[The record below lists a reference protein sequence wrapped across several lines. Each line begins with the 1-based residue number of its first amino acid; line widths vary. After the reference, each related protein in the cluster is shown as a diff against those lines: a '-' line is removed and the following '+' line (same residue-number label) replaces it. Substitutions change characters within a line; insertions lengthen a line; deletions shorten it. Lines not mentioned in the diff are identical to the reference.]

1 MKKRFQSRLPWPLID
16 SVFRASGELTARAMP
31 KKFIELLP
39 AAFLRSPLQSCL
51 SQFASTAAG
60 SNLSRARAPRAASF
74 AVTLSRFQSDTSG
87 ATAIIF
93 GVMAVVMLTF
103 VGVGLDFARWMNAR
117 NQTMSAL
124 DAAVLAAGRAL
135 QTNGGSTAEAL
146 AVAKLYY
153 AQGTKSRLKLATDT
167 VSFKIDAQGT
177 AVSAVGEATITTPL
191 LGLLNVKTLPVVS
204 LTAAN
209 SPTAKLSVGE
219 NAKISIEMSMI
230 LDMSGSMNEGTKLPD
245 LKLAAQD
252 LVDIIVWQNQSQYT
266 SKVSLVPYAT
276 AVNAGSY
283 ADAARGKPILGG
295 CKTLGC
301 LLQALFNPYG
311 TPLLYSLSSCV
322 TERTGAHAYK
332 DTDPKTAPVGP
343 NYPSLNNP
351 CVTQAVT
358 PLTNN
363 KDTLTSAIKSLK
375 AGGST
380 AGQIGIAWG
389 WYTLSPKWSDV
400 WPASSRPTEYGL
412 QDVRKIAVLMSDG
425 EYNSSYCKGVIS
437 QDSTNGSGSILDKI
451 NCNASNGNAYD
462 QSEKMCAAMKQAG
475 VTVYTVGF
483 NLINSADAVDL
494 MTNCASTPNSFYNA
508 ANGEQLRQA
517 FRDIALKVSTLYLT
531 Q

>member
-1 MKKRFQSRLPWPLID
+1 MKIRVRLRLRSLPCAVSAHAQNL
-16 SVFRASGELTARAMP
+16 
-31 KKFIELLP
+31 IELLP
-39 AAFLRSPLQSCL
+39 AARLRSHVQRCR
-51 SQFASTAAG
+51 SQIASNAAG
-60 SNLSRARAPRAASF
+60 SNDLPIAIRHGRHGALQSVA
-74 AVTLSRFQSDTSG
+74 RFQSDTSG
-87 ATAIIF
+87 ATAIVF
-93 GVMAVVMLTF
+93 GIMALIMMTF
-103 VGVGLDFARWMNAR
+103 VGIGLDFARWSNAR
-117 NQTMSAL
+117 NQTIAAL

-135 QTNGGSTAEAL
+135 QTNGGNTADAL
-146 AVAKLYY
+146 AVAKQYY
-153 AQGTKSRLKLATDT
+153 TQGTQNRLKLKTDT
-167 VSFKIDAQGT
+167 VSFTVGDSGT
-177 AVSAVGEATITTPL
+177 SISAIGQATIATPL
-191 LGLLNVKTLPVVS
+191 LALMNIKTLPVVTLS
-204 LTAAN
+204 AAN
-209 SPTAKLSVGE
+209 SPTAKLSVGD
-219 NAKISIEMSMI
+219 NAKTNIEMSMI

-252 LVDIIVWQNQSQYT
+252 LVDIIVWQNQSKYT
-266 SKVSLVPYAT
+266 SKVALVPYAT
-276 AVNAGSY
+276 AVNAGVY
-283 ADAARGKPILGG
+283 ADAARGSPILGG

-301 LLQALFNPYG
+301 LMQSLVNPYG
-311 TPLLYSLSSCV
+311 LPLLYSLSSCV

-351 CVTQAVT
+351 CSTQAVT

-363 KDTLTSAIKSLK
+363 KDTLTSAIKGLK

-380 AGQIGIAWG
+380 AGQVGVAWG
-389 WYTLSPKWSDV
+389 WYMLSPKWADV
-400 WPASSRPTEYGL
+400 WPSASEPAAYGL
-412 QDVRKIAVLMSDG
+412 SDVKKIAVLMSDG

-494 MTNCASTPNSFYNA
+494 MNNCASTPNSFYNA
-508 ANGEQLRQA
+508 SNGEELRQA
-517 FRDIALKVSTLYLT
+517 FRDIALKVSKLFLT

>member
-1 MKKRFQSRLPWPLID
+1 MTPQ
-16 SVFRASGELTARAMP
+16 
-31 KKFIELLP
+31 
-39 AAFLRSPLQSCL
+39 LRSHQLSRYSTGFGRKARSSSGSYSAQIFYRLLSAARLRLHAQSGL
-51 SQFASTAAG
+51 SQFASIAAG
-60 SNLSRARAPRAASF
+60 SNRRSTAIKQ
-74 AVTLSRFQSDTSG
+74 TLSRFHADTSG

-93 GVMAVVMLTF
+93 AIMALVMMTF
-103 VGVGLDFARWMNAR
+103 VGLGLDFARWSNAR
-117 NQTMSAL
+117 SQTIAAL
-124 DAAVLAAGRAL
+124 DASVLAAGRAL
-135 QTNGGSTAEAL
+135 QTNGGNAAEAL
-146 AVAKLYY
+146 AVAKQYY
-153 AQGTKSRLKLATDT
+153 TQATKGRLKLATDT
-167 VSFKIDAQGT
+167 VAFKVDESGT
-177 AVSAVGEATITTPL
+177 SVSATGQATITTPL
-191 LGLLNVKTLPVVS
+191 LALLNVKSLPVVS
-204 LTAAN
+204 LTSVN

-219 NAKISIEMSMI
+219 NAKVSVEMSMI
-230 LDMSGSMNEGTKLPD
+230 VDMSGSMNEGTKLRD

-252 LVDIIVWQNQSQYT
+252 LVEIIVWQNQTQYT
-266 SKVSLVPYAT
+266 SKVALVPYAT

-283 ADAARGKPILGG
+283 ADAARGKAILGN

-301 LLQALFNPYG
+301 LLQSLFNPYG

-358 PLTNN
+358 PLTND
-363 KDTLTSAIKSLK
+363 KDALISAIKSLK

-380 AGQIGIAWG
+380 AGQIGVAWG
-389 WYTLSPKWSDV
+389 WYTLSPKWADV
-400 WPASSRPTEYGL
+400 WPSSSKPAAYGL
-412 QDVRKIAVLMSDG
+412 KDVNKIAVLMSDG

-483 NLINSADAVDL
+483 NLINNADAVDL
-494 MTNCASTPNSFYNA
+494 MNNCASTPNSFYNA
-508 ANGEQLRQA
+508 ADGEQLRQA
-517 FRDIALKVSTLYLT
+517 FRDIALKVSKLYLT